1 MNSSPA
7 PRGAGT
13 RALACQGFIF
23 DGANPIRMT
32 FGAAFNPLPK
42 LPWQESFLLAG
53 AACEISTNSSDLL
66 ELLRTNFQADEEGLR
81 QPDFRMRFWVDPAAE
96 GRPGPSPP
104 YLRGLGHLV
113 FAGFDQQN
121 ALLID
126 LRGRR
131 AMGRFSP
138 QTAADQSYW
147 KRMILPLVLG
157 VAGGSVGITA
167 LHCGCVAKD
176 GNGLILAGGSG
187 AGKSTLSL
195 ALAQRG
201 FAFLSD
207 EWTYFSRRN
216 GQVQAWSLSNPLK
229 LLPDAAGFFPELAAL
244 EPTVAMNGEMAF
256 EIDPAKVFG
265 VRRAVRCEPRW
276 LVLLERQERAGLR
289 LTEIPPPEATARFE
303 EGLLAEDPVAI
314 DSQRQTIRSLLGLP
328 CALARYGG
336 NPQTVA
342 LALEQFCE
350 SG

>member
-1 MNSSPA
+1 MTL
-7 PRGAGT
+7 GA
-13 RALACQGFIF
+13 
-23 DGANPIRMT
+23 T
-32 FGAAFNPLPK
+32 FNLMPK

-53 AACEISTNSSDLL
+53 VACEISTNSNDLI
-66 ELLRTNFQADEEGLR
+66 ELLRATFQSNEEDPG
-81 QPDFRMRFWVDPAAE
+81 QPDIRMRFWVDPAAE
-96 GRPGPSPP
+96 GCPGPGMP

-113 FAGFDQQN
+113 FAGFDHQN

-131 AMGRFSP
+131 ALGRFSP

-147 KRMILPLVLG
+147 KRMIFPLVLG
-157 VAGGSVGITA
+157 VAGGSVGVTA

-176 GNGLILAGGSG
+176 GNGLILAGDSG

-207 EWTYFSRRN
+207 EWTYFARRD
-216 GQVQAWSLSNPLK
+216 GQVQAWSLPNPLK
-229 LLPDAAGFFPELAAL
+229 LLPDAAAFFPELAAL
-244 EPTVAMNGEMAF
+244 EPAVAMNGELAF

-265 VRRAVRCEPRW
+265 VRRALRCQPRW
-276 LVLLERQERAGLR
+276 LIVLEREDGAGFR
-289 LTEIPPPEATARFE
+289 ITEISPAEATSRFE
-303 EGLLAEDPVAI
+303 EGLLAEGPAAI
-314 DSQRQTIRSLLGLP
+314 NSQRQTIRSLIELP
-328 CALARYGG
+328 AALVRYGG
-336 NPQTVA
+336 NPQAMA

>member
-1 MNSSPA
+1 
-7 PRGAGT
+7 
-13 RALACQGFIF
+13 
-23 DGANPIRMT
+23 MT
-32 FGAAFNPLPK
+32 CGAAFNPLPK

-66 ELLRTNFQADEEGLR
+66 ELLRTNFQADEEDASK
-81 QPDFRMRFWVDPAAE
+81 PDFRMRFWVDPAAE
-96 GRPGPSPP
+96 GLPRPGT
-104 YLRGLGHLV
+104 YYVRGLGHLV
-113 FAGFDQQN
+113 FAGFDHQN

-138 QTAADQSYW
+138 QMAADQSYW
-147 KRMILPLVLG
+147 NRMILPLVLG
-157 VAGGSVGITA
+157 VAGGSLGVTA

-176 GNGLILAGGSG
+176 GNGLVLAGGSG

-207 EWTYFSRRN
+207 EWTYFSRRD
-216 GQVQAWSLSNPLK
+216 GQVRAWSLPNPLK
-229 LLPDAAGFFPELAAL
+229 LLPDAAAFFPELTAL
-244 EPTVAMNGEMAF
+244 EPAVAMNGERAF
-256 EIDPAKVFG
+256 EFDPAKVFG
-265 VRRAVRCEPRW
+265 VRRARCCQPRW
-276 LVLLERQERAGLR
+276 LILLDRKEGAGFR
-289 LTEIPPPEATARFE
+289 LTEISPAEAAARFE

-314 DSQRQTIRSLLGLP
+314 DSQRQTIRSLLRLP